1 MAGGITDSKDTS
13 LSKLQM
19 LKDREAPWKSMGL
32 QRVRCDLATE
42 HMYNKR
48 QKNNYW
54 DKGGEQLT
62 MLTDEA
68 KLSFKY
74 TEPMYCQAPTSE
86 TLANM
91 TDYVPF

>member
-1 MAGGITDSKDTS
+1 
-13 LSKLQM
+13 
-19 LKDREAPWKSMGL
+19 
-32 QRVRCDLATE
+32 
-42 HMYNKR
+42 MYNKR